1 MSAHVVMVNA
11 DTYIGIVAAHAR
23 EVTTEQIKEND
34 TRRLIWTK
42 LILPIVMKKD
52 FIDRV
57 VTSKENFVMF
67 TVDVNAPNSPLLP
80 NDLLYLDT
88 DGLSSHNN
96 TAYYQ
101 NFSQIADNN
110 IPIGM
115 TPWQIRFDFAKPVH
129 NILLAF
135 LPSLVDEITDIF
147 KANGWKFWLSQTG
160 FTIAPYNLYNNLKSA
175 SDAYLTWMNLRDEP
189 LHNVSPQFVG
199 IETMPDPPPIV
210 RVG

>member
-23 EVTTEQIKEND
+23 EVSTEQIKEND

-42 LILPIVMKKD
+42 LILPTVMKKD

-57 VTSKENFVMF
+57 VTSKENFVVF
-67 TVDVNAPNSPLLP
+67 NVDVSAPNSPLLP
-80 NDLLYLDT
+80 SDLLYLDT
-88 DGLSSHNN
+88 DGLSSHHN

-101 NFSQIADNN
+101 NFSQIADSN

-129 NILLAF
+129 NTLLAF
-135 LPSLVDEITDIF
+135 LPSLIDEITGIF
-147 KANGWKFWLSQTG
+147 KANGWKFWLTQSG
-160 FTIAPYNLYNNLKSA
+160 FIIAPHNLYNNLKSA
-175 SDAYLTWMNLRDEP
+175 SDAFLTWMDIREKP
-189 LHNVSPQFVG
+189 LHDVSPQFIG
-199 IETMPDPPPIV
+199 IEAIPNPPPIV